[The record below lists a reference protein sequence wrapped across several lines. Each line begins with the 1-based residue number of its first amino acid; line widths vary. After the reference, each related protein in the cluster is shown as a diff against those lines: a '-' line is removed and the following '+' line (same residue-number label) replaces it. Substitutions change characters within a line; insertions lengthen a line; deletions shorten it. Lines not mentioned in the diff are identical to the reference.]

1 VAEKNQ
7 VPTKVIFYLLNQIRD
22 YHGRGLTEYDD
33 DGFTRVTRRTAR
45 ERREPS
51 PAQRPQSTQPPTPK
65 RTSGRAGT
73 QEAPTLSPCP
83 LRPSRFAP

>member
-51 PAQRPQSTQPPTPK
+51 PAQR
-65 RTSGRAGT
+65 A
-73 QEAPTLSPCP
+73 
-83 LRPSRFAP
+83 